1 MASPCP
7 ESRTAIIALRIYFR
21 EQSSPVSLLAGSR
34 RCRTTQDS
42 RRPCA
47 VRHLGIYTAR
57 VRKGIKPADQPVI
70 QSMTFERV
78 IIIKTANALGLAI
91 LPGVPA
97 MADFIHILFSP
108 KIPQCGIAR

>member
-1 MASPCP
+1 
-7 ESRTAIIALRIYFR
+7 
-21 EQSSPVSLLAGSR
+21 
-34 RCRTTQDS
+34 
-42 RRPCA
+42 
-47 VRHLGIYTAR
+47 
-57 VRKGIKPADQPVI
+57 
-70 QSMTFERV
+70 MTFERV